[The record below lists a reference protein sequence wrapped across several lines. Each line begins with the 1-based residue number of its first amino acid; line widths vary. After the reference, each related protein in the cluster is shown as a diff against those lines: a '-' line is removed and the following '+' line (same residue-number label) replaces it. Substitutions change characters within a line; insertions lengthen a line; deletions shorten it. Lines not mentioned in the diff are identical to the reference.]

1 MEEILKE
8 IEEFKK
14 GKSKE
19 EVKVIDDLLNH
30 LKIKKVNIKL
40 SSEFGPKNST
50 NSKCNCCGK

>member
-19 EVKVIDDLLNH
+19 EVKVIDDLINY
-30 LKIKKVNIKL
+30 LKTKPKKQNF

-50 NSKCNCCGK
+50 KCPQCGK

>member
-1 MEEILKE
+1 MEEIIKE

-19 EVKVIDDLLNH
+19 ETKLIDDLINH
-30 LKIKKVNIKL
+30 LKTKKVNIKL

-50 NSKCNCCGK
+50 KCPQCGK